1 MENTRIPSKVWKTTD
16 ALHAVFAVLFLGLAP
31 QALQAEELPSFR
43 RGLWEFQRTMDMGG
57 GEKTLSSRRCTEPG
71 EDMRR
76 QNGTF
81 AKAGCKVSPV
91 DRRGGVYSF
100 VADCRGA
107 GMGNVVSQSV
117 ITVESDT
124 AYTVEVEASGDVG
137 PGGGKRKETLKAR
150 RVGDCP

>member
-1 MENTRIPSKVWKTTD
+1 MENRRIPSKVWKTTD

-76 QNGTF
+76 QNGMF

-91 DRRGGVYSF
+91 DRRGSVYSF
-100 VADCRGA
+100 VADCRGS
-107 GMGNVVSQSV
+107 GMGDVVSQSV
-117 ITVESDT
+117 VTVESDT
-124 AYTVEVEASGDVG
+124 AYTVEIESSGEVG

>member
-1 MENTRIPSKVWKTTD
+1 MENRRIPSKVWKTTD

-57 GEKTLSSRRCTEPG
+57 GAKTLSSRRCTEPG

-76 QNGTF
+76 QNGMF

-91 DRRGGVYSF
+91 DRRGSVYSF
-100 VADCRGA
+100 VADCRGS
-107 GMGNVVSQSV
+107 GMGDVVSQSV
-117 ITVESDT
+117 VTVESDT
-124 AYTVEVEASGDVG
+124 AYTVEIESSGEVG

>member
-1 MENTRIPSKVWKTTD
+1 
-16 ALHAVFAVLFLGLAP
+16 
-31 QALQAEELPSFR
+31 
-43 RGLWEFQRTMDMGG
+43 MDMGG

-76 QNGTF
+76 QNGMF

-91 DRRGGVYSF
+91 DRRGSVYSF
-100 VADCRGA
+100 VADCRGS
-107 GMGNVVSQSV
+107 GMGDVVSQSV
-117 ITVESDT
+117 VTVESDT
-124 AYTVEVEASGDVG
+124 AYTVEIESSGEVG